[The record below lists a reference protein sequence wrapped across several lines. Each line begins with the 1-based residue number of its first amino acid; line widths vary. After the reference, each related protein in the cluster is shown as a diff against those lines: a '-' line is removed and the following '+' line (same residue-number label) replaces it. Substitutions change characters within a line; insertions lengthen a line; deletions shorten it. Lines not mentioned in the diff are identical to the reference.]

1 MIIIGD
7 DGEFKLYHEIKATN
21 FSFVGLDHGRH

>member
-7 DGEFKLYHEIKATN
+7 DGEFKLYHEIIAIN
-21 FSFVGLDHGRH
+21 FFFVGTDHGRH